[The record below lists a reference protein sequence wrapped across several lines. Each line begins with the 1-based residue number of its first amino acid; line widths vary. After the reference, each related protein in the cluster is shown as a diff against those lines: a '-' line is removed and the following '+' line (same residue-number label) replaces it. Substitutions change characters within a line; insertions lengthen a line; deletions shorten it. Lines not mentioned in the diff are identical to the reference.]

1 MCGLFFLSLINLR
14 VKIHIKNII
23 KSTCLFFRIL
33 SVIFISLSGDKD
45 ARGISWC
52 FQYKSM
58 VNLKNEEFLIIK
70 VIESGV

>member
-1 MCGLFFLSLINLR
+1 
-14 VKIHIKNII
+14 
-23 KSTCLFFRIL
+23 
-33 SVIFISLSGDKD
+33 VIFISLSGDKD